1 MMSTKGSNR
10 RSPPILVVDD
20 DLRTREAIRL
30 TLEEEGFEVETASD
44 GGQALQQARSRRPAL
59 VVLDMRLPVAD
70 GAAVAG
76 GLRAMLGEP
85 PPILLITADD
95 RGESKA
101 RRIGAYAFLPK
112 PFDLEDLLALI
123 RLGLQ

>member
-1 MMSTKGSNR
+1 MSTKTLKQPSA
-10 RSPPILVVDD
+10 PILVVDD

-30 TLEEEGFEVETASD
+30 TLEDEGFDVDTAAD
-44 GGQALQQARSRRPAL
+44 GAQALQQARRRRPAL
-59 VVLDMRLPVAD
+59 VVLDMRLPAAD

-76 GLRAMLGEP
+76 GLRAILGKP
-85 PPILLITADD
+85 PPILLISADD

-112 PFDLEDLLALI
+112 PFDLDNLLSLI
-123 RLGLQ
+123 RHGLQ

>member
-1 MMSTKGSNR
+1 MSPEVAELLNA
-10 RSPPILVVDD
+10 PILVVDD

-30 TLEEEGFEVETASD
+30 TLEEEGFVVETASD
-44 GGQALQQARSRRPAL
+44 GVQALRRAANRRPAL
-59 VVLDMRLPVAD
+59 VVLDMRLPGTD
-70 GAAVAG
+70 GVGVAG
-76 GLRAMLGEP
+76 ELRALFGEP

-112 PFDLEDLLALI
+112 PFDLEDLLRLI
-123 RLGLQ
+123 RDGLG